1 MSEGLMFKGSVG
13 IPLPSKTY
21 MPGKEDIIIKKGYF
35 LSGDQIILGDQSLDP
50 ENIVK
55 GETIFGVAGNRT
67 PNNLMIY
74 TGEEEPEAKLGL
86 WIPCPE
92 VEINAIVFAPE
103 YGLKQGVVEDG
114 SYVEGTLVL
123 PISTYNHYQL
133 SEMMPVVYSSAPYIF
148 SKGELIRYPNAM
160 IGDGIKWNPFDI
172 SIPIIQGGMIN
183 KEFFN
188 RFNRTSFCQ
197 TPNYPQGYSDVTAA
211 ERNGV
216 LFLYF
221 NQRSS
226 HNVYMTWTGDK
237 LVDLGKYSRM
247 TVKVK
252 SAIEYNIGGRPTS
265 YQSFAGARLGFKT
278 SPSSTVVDNFA
289 AQVDVDPAIEEYVV
303 DISYVKTGYLALQL
317 NAYEYG
323 AITVQISD
331 IILG

>member
-13 IPLPSKTY
+13 IPLPAKTY
-21 MPGKEDIIIKKGYF
+21 IPGTEDIIIPKRYF
-35 LSGDQIILGDQSLDP
+35 LSGDQTIKGDKSLIP

-55 GETIFGVAGNRT
+55 GEEIFGVKGTRRPDN
-67 PNNLMIY
+67 MSIY
-74 TGEEEPEAKLGL
+74 TGETEPEAKLGL

-103 YGLKQGVVEDG
+103 YELKQGVVSDG
-114 SYVEGTLVL
+114 RYVEGTLVL

-133 SEMMPVVYSSAPYIF
+133 SEMIPVVYSSAPYIYA
-148 SKGELIRYPNAM
+148 KGELIRYPNAM
-160 IGDGIKWNPFDI
+160 IGDGIQWNPFDI
-172 SIPIIQGGMIN
+172 SIPIIQGGIVN

-188 RFNRTSFCQ
+188 RFNRTAFCQ

-237 LVDLGKYSRM
+237 LVDLSRYSRM
-247 TVKVK
+247 IVKVT
-252 SAIEYNIGGRPTS
+252 STIEYNIGGKPTS
-265 YQSFAGARLGFKT
+265 YQSFAGAKIGFKT

-289 AQVDVDPAIEEYVV
+289 AVVDVDPAIEEYTV
-303 DISYVKTGYLALQL
+303 DISYVRSGYLTLQL

-323 AITVQISD
+323 AITTQISS
-331 IILG
+331 IILA

>member
-1 MSEGLMFKGSVG
+1 MSEGIMFKGSVG
-13 IPLPSKTY
+13 IPLPAKTY
-21 MPGKEDIIIKKGYF
+21 IPGTEDIIIPKRFF
-35 LSGDQIILGDQSLDP
+35 LSGDQTIKGDPNLIP

-55 GETIFGVAGNRT
+55 GTSIFGVEGNRR
-67 PNNLMIY
+67 PDNLSIF
-74 TGEEEPEAKLGL
+74 TGETEPETKVGL

-92 VEINAIVFAPE
+92 VEITTIVFAPE
-103 YGLKQGVVEDG
+103 FNLEQGV
-114 SYVEGTLVL
+114 YPEGTLVL

-160 IGDGIKWNPFDI
+160 IGNGVSWEPFDI
-172 SIPIIQGGMIN
+172 SIPIIQGGIIN

-188 RFNRTSFCQ
+188 RFNRSAFCQ

-216 LFLYF
+216 LYLYF

-226 HNVYMTWTGDK
+226 HNVYMTWMSDK
-237 LVDLGKYSRM
+237 LIDLTRYSRM
-247 TVKVK
+247 TVKV
-252 SAIEYNIGGRPTS
+252 SSTIEYNVGGVPTS
-265 YQSFAGARLGFKT
+265 YKSYAGAKIGFKN
-278 SPSSTVVDNFA
+278 SPSSTLVDNFNA
-289 AQVDVDPAIEEYVV
+289 LVDVDPAIEEYDV
-303 DISYVKTGYLALQL
+303 DISFVRSGYLALQL

-323 AITVQISD
+323 AITTQISS